1 MERNADPSA
10 EENVIGQPR
19 EFRRTRCSEARSTL
33 TNEPRSSRVI
43 SVDSCIVQFPR
54 DELNGSLSVGH
65 GPTSSAQR

>member
-33 TNEPRSSRVI
+33 TNEPEI
-43 SVDSCIVQFPR
+43 SVDSSIVQFPDVMR
-54 DELNGSLSVGH
+54 
-65 GPTSSAQR
+65 